1 MIRTVVALS
10 FCALGLLAAGAAAA
24 QDFPNRPVRLIVA
37 DTPGGGGD
45 THARIM
51 AGAMA
56 PILGQA
62 VVVENK
68 PGAGY
73 SIGFDYVAKR
83 VPADGY
89 TIAMVLV
96 QGLVVLPLTAK
107 NLNFDPLVDLP
118 PFIGLT
124 ESRLVFGS
132 TPKRPWK
139 TIADLTAYAKA
150 NPGKLTYGSNGVL
163 TQIITEAVAR
173 GLGFQALN
181 VPYSSGGGIIQ
192 AIAAGQLDSTFV
204 SSSSARSMGENIRV
218 LAVTGAKRAPDFPA
232 VPTFQELGLDNL
244 QGLSYTLNAPAAT
257 PNAALEKLHAAASQA
272 LKQPEI
278 VARLEKLSVEIVELS
293 PDTARRN
300 LAQQAKFYADL
311 ARTIGI
317 SPQ

>member
-1 MIRTVVALS
+1 MIRTAVALS
-10 FCALGLLAAGAAAA
+10 ICTIGLVAAGSAAA
-24 QDFPNRPVRLIVA
+24 QDFPNKPIRLIVA

-51 AGAMA
+51 SAAMA

-107 NLNFDPLVDLP
+107 NLGFDPLVDLP

-124 ESRLVFGS
+124 ENRLVFGS
-132 TPKRPWK
+132 SPKRPWR
-139 TIADLTAYAKA
+139 TFADLVAYAKES
-150 NPGKLTYGSNGVL
+150 PGKLTYGSNGVL
-163 TQIITEAVAR
+163 TQIITEAVAKHF
-173 GLGFQALN
+173 GFQALN

-192 AIAAGQLDSTFV
+192 AIAAGQLDTTFL
-204 SSSSARSMGENIRV
+204 SGASARSTGTNFQV
-218 LAVTGAKRAPDFPA
+218 LSLTGAKRDPDYPG
-232 VPTFQELGLDNL
+232 VPTFRELGMESL
-244 QGLSYTLNAPAAT
+244 QGLSYTMNAPAAT
-257 PNAALEKLHAAASQA
+257 PKIALDKLHAAASQS
-272 LKQPEI
+272 LKQPD
-278 VARLEKLSVEIVELS
+278 VRARLEKLNTEIVELS
-293 PDTARRN
+293 SETARRN

-311 ARTIGI
+311 ARSIGI

>member
-1 MIRTVVALS
+1 MIRTVAALS
-10 FCALGLLAAGAAAA
+10 FCAIGLVAAGPAAA
-24 QDFPNRPVRLIVA
+24 QDFPNRPIRLIVA

-132 TPKRPWK
+132 SAKRPWK
-139 TIADLTAYAKA
+139 TIADLAAYAKA

-163 TQIITEAVAR
+163 TQIITEAVAK

-192 AIAAGQLDSTFV
+192 AIVAGQLDTTFV
-204 SSSSARSMGENIRV
+204 SSSSARSMGENWRV
-218 LAVTGAKRAPDFPA
+218 LAITGKRTPDYPG
-232 VPTFQELGLDNL
+232 VPTFRELGLDNL

-257 PNAALEKLHAAASQA
+257 PNTAVEKLHAAASQA
-272 LKQPEI
+272 LKQPETA
-278 VARLEKLSVEIVELS
+278 ARLEKLSVEIVELS